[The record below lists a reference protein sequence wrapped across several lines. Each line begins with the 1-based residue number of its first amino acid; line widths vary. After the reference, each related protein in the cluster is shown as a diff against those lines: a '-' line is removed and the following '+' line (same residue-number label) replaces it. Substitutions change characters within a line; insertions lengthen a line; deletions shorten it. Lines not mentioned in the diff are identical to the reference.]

1 MVKNLLHKAAPP
13 QLLHHPLDVATLS
26 ATLPYPVSSLA
37 CCSCYCT
44 LPIPLDLMDALSVA
58 ASIVTVLQLTAAVI
72 NYLNDVKDAPKD
84 CVRFAIEAAN
94 LYNLLV
100 QLKFRLEE
108 GKCNEA
114 WYTTVRALGVEN
126 GPLDQYKHAL
136 ENLRVKITNGRGLK
150 KIGNA
155 LAWIFSKEEAMSII
169 SRVERLKS
177 LIQIALEMDHL

>member
-1 MVKNLLHKAAPP
+1 MDP
-13 QLLHHPLDVATLS
+13 LS
-26 ATLPYPVSSLA
+26 AAT
-37 CCSCYCT
+37 
-44 LPIPLDLMDALSVA
+44 
-58 ASIVTVLQLTAAVI
+58 SIVNVVQLTAAVI
-72 NYLNDVKDAPKD
+72 NYLSHVKDAPKD
-84 CVRFAIEAAN
+84 CVRLAIEAAN
-94 LYNLLV
+94 LHHLLV

-108 GKCNEA
+108 GKCNDA
-114 WYTTVRALGVEN
+114 WYTTVTALGVEN

-136 ENLRVKITNGRGLK
+136 EKLQVKTTSGHGFK

>member
-1 MVKNLLHKAAPP
+1 
-13 QLLHHPLDVATLS
+13 
-26 ATLPYPVSSLA
+26 
-37 CCSCYCT
+37 
-44 LPIPLDLMDALSVA
+44 MDGLSVA
-58 ASIVTVLQLTAAVI
+58 ASIIAVLQLTAAVI
-72 NYLNDVKDAPKD
+72 DYLNNVKDAPKH

-114 WYTTVRALGVEN
+114 WYTAVRALGVEN

-136 ENLRVKITNGRGLK
+136 EKLRAKVTSGSGLK

-155 LAWIFSKEEAMSII
+155 LTWIFGKEEVISII
-169 SRVERLKS
+169 SRLERLKS